1 MAVSPDQE
9 ERRAIAKD
17 PAKYNPRN
25 PWPRVEQYAES
36 LRNRPQIV
44 LPTEEETQFANLPVE
59 EYGNVKANRDRW
71 AAAEELAS
79 ALASRR
85 ESEQKE
91 FQYSPG
97 MPYPEYDTLQD
108 KNFVEIARKK
118 LDDANARVL
127 EFSER
132 LQNPKPLKD
141 YPTLASAL
149 MQAPDLTEADVRR
162 VVNFAAAWT
171 ASDAIMSAP
180 DMQSQWNIFLSLP
193 EIQQLVVWDIW
204 QERVKEIQD
213 EAEREQAEAEM
224 AALRRREEA
233 SPLELA
239 AMDLGGSALTFG
251 SAALS
256 ALDVG
261 YQTVQQYARAVA
273 TGTSR
278 RRAAGEKAEI
288 SFLKA
293 ATIDPFFIWDEVAA
307 GTWNN
312 RTLEEARTEYGDALV
327 DIVVEVQDLANEG
340 DPSPISTLQAKYY
353 SDPEKARILRL
364 LTERQ
369 FKDSEL
375 LAEQQEILSAADKI
389 LSAQASDLGKI
400 ITTTNPLTGAPIGVD
415 TWWRGSQ
422 PQKALSAT
430 TNVAATFM
438 LDPFIIGGKVR
449 GVYLGAKYGLERI
462 AIDAGEK
469 TVTAALSKP
478 AVNAYLIDLTSD
490 LKKYDDLVKAGK
502 DTSQLGQV
510 IANRYKNYFPEDVLF
525 TMSKEGVHSPEALI
539 KYVNDTNRMLAIER
553 GQVIASDLTPDQKAK
568 AIANIEDKSVFG
580 RMARQQMAK
589 RGQPLLPRNSILWT
603 SHLRRQLSDALSV
616 GARRKSAREE
626 VRAFYKDAN
635 NPNLPAGA
643 ILFNDP
649 TAVANFDEKITSGWD
664 RLTRWAAQTTGRD
677 VIYTADARD
686 TQVFRRFARLFMSSN
701 HADYLADRWRN
712 GTQGDRI
719 LMWIGV
725 VRAAAE
731 RRGAS
736 EIADKTRNL
745 GTRVINNK
753 SSLTVQEITD
763 QLTFAK
769 SPASLFAP
777 ESLAI
782 GDTGRTVDDWIQSK
796 VDEFIATQ
804 KINPVLSQQIDTI
817 YSDIF
822 DEANRIA
829 AAEGKTLS
837 QMSLGQG
844 DDLAA
849 KILDARAKVLLEDN
863 PELLGKGIFE
873 SPTGL
878 NIHNSSPAVRKAYME
893 KFYPNVKPDT
903 KITIYR
909 GVQEGE
915 VPGVSLGTTGPA
927 GGRVEPGGAAWW
939 TTNPYVAQRL
949 AETQGRKIATL
960 TVSWDEL
967 QKIDPNFVPGPR
979 AGGFG
984 LDDEV
989 MVDYTS
995 DAFKSVQSRVSMSE
1009 RIEGIPSAVP
1019 IQENALSGLQRI
1031 ISQFSKSKQQLDS
1044 EVDGYRAALLT
1055 SDPEAIDIS
1064 KNAIRTSPANF
1075 GDQQL
1080 ALHLWQTSD
1089 YLAVPNLSDL
1099 ELITK
1104 RSKLAN
1110 AIIGATPDSVVNNAV
1125 NWWSL
1130 INLAGFRYSVRN
1142 ATEDYTMY
1150 ALTGGYFKDIITGR
1164 VMSTATRETRGL
1176 EVGGRPN
1183 IGFIARRMRT
1193 MFGREAGPDYDPYS
1207 VWDNVILPRLNKDEV
1222 AAAKEAMDAGDL
1234 SKFRELLTV
1243 AVVRQKL
1250 GRTLTK
1256 EERRYLNEYVLS
1268 DESFLQL
1275 DDLVELSQGLNL
1287 GTMPSAKFSGQG
1299 FTASMGNRV
1308 VWPRSSF
1315 VSLDMKGGEPFKYA
1329 YWHRGL
1335 EGVLVRDGAIGKIAV
1350 ANLDDPQVAIK
1361 AVAEAIEA
1369 DTKYRYKDRLAAF
1382 YEMNVSTEEFA
1393 ARYVQDVLNMFSRRD
1408 GSFNKNLWSKFVFRG
1423 PDGTRRASWNMKV
1436 DGEFVPIVSLDDL
1449 SKIDA
1454 ENAPRYVLGKGGGG
1468 DPIEIPSSVS
1478 ERIWDA
1484 MGNAFARI
1492 GKEPIYFANYVRS
1505 RKGLSKYENQLAEAV
1520 GPKAASI
1527 AATRVAQD
1535 RALALT
1541 LAFTDNP
1548 KNRSMLAYRLRN
1560 YARYYRAQ
1568 EDFYRRV
1575 YRAVKYEPL
1584 SVYKAY
1590 LTIGV
1595 LDETGFIYEDSY
1607 GEKYFLYPGD
1617 GLINNVMARAM
1628 AYGGGD
1634 KDGLY
1639 FGDTPLT
1646 FGGKIKM
1653 WAPSFDLSA
1662 AVPML
1667 SSPISTL
1674 GIKTVMNL
1682 VPQFQKYEDNI
1693 LGDYA
1698 VGKPTPEAALPGPF
1712 VRFLG
1717 LFDQD
1722 ERYSMYAG
1730 AWMGAARVL
1739 AGAGLLP
1746 DEGASE
1752 EEIGKS
1758 WDGIASIANQILLL
1772 RFALGFVYP
1781 AIPQIMEN
1789 NVTTYARQ
1797 YGYDGMTSVY
1807 RELVDKAIENGDP
1820 DPYATAMLQ
1829 GVSIYGLNFTAYN
1842 VGKTQQGAELKSLPE
1857 YSYDSKLLDFKEN
1870 NGKLINDY
1878 PSAAMFLG
1886 PVRTENDVYD
1896 PASRRWLMDNG
1907 YRVPPSIEELKTEFR
1922 LAEALYVYQVT
1933 MDDADDAIL
1942 AATTPE
1948 EVEKAEQDKK
1958 AAKALV
1964 YATYNDVGLSEYF
1977 QTAAAQKQSYADR
1990 MLNGTR
1996 DENGVTTGQ
2005 SEVRRMVKDFY
2016 DGKYGDTVPKSVEKI
2031 AEAIATYDLFTASS
2045 KEIVGRKR
2053 AEVNARRENRFKL
2066 LANLQAIAEEDDNA
2080 EMFIRR
2086 VMYPLLDAR
2095 PDGTPR

>member
-1 MAVSPDQE
+1 MAKTPDQL
-9 ERRAIAKD
+9 EREAQQKN

-25 PWPRVEQYAES
+25 PWPKVDEYVQA
-36 LRNRPQIV
+36 LRNRPQII
-44 LPTEEETQFANLPVE
+44 LPTEEQTKFADLPVE
-59 EYGNVKANRDRW
+59 DYGNVRANRDRW

-79 ALASRR
+79 AIASRR

-91 FQYSPG
+91 FEYSPG
-97 MPYPEYDTLQD
+97 MPYPEYDTFQD
-108 KNFVEIARKK
+108 KNFVQIAREK
-118 LDDANARVL
+118 LDEANSRVL

-141 YPTLASAL
+141 YPTLTSAL

-180 DMQSQWNIFLSLP
+180 DIQSQWNIFLSLP

-213 EAEREQAEAEM
+213 ETQRAEAEAEL
-224 AALRRREEA
+224 AAIRRREEA
-233 SPLELA
+233 TGLELA
-239 AMDLGGSALTFG
+239 AMDIGGSFLTAG
-251 SAALS
+251 SAALTTINFAVES
-256 ALDVG
+256 TQRYVRALS
-261 YQTVQQYARAVA
+261 TA
-273 TGTSR
+273 TGR
-278 RRAAGEKAEI
+278 RRQAGEKAELA
-288 SFLKA
+288 FLKA
-293 ATIDPFFIWDEVAA
+293 ATIDPFFIWDEVGP

-312 RTLEEARTEYGDALV
+312 QTLQEARSKYGDDLV
-327 DIVVEVQDLANEG
+327 DIVVEVQDLADDG

-353 SDPEKARILRL
+353 ADPEKARILRL

-369 FKDSEL
+369 FRDPEL
-375 LAEQQEILSAADKI
+375 LAEQQEILNAADKI
-389 LSAQASDLGKI
+389 LSSQASDLGKI
-400 ITTTNPLTGAPIGVD
+400 LTTTNPITGAPISVD
-415 TWWRGSQ
+415 TWWRGSM
-422 PQKALSAT
+422 PQQGLSAA
-430 TNVAATFM
+430 TNVVSTFV
-438 LDPFIIGGKVR
+438 LDPFIFGNKVR
-449 GVYLGAKYGLERI
+449 GVYLAAKYGLERI

-478 AVNAYLIDLTSD
+478 SVNAYLVDLTSD
-490 LKKYDDLVKAGK
+490 LKKYDDLVKAGE

-525 TMSKEGVHSPEALI
+525 TMSKQGVHSPEALI
-539 KYVNDTNRMLAIER
+539 KYVNDTNAMLAIER
-553 GQVIASDLTPDQKAK
+553 GKVIASDLTPDQKAK

-589 RGQPLLPRNSILWT
+589 RGQPLLPRNSILWG

-616 GARRKSAREE
+616 GGKRKSARKE
-626 VRAFYKDAN
+626 VKAFYEDAN

-649 TAVANFDEKITSGWD
+649 AAIANFDDKITNGWD
-664 RLTRWAAQTTGRD
+664 RVTRWAAQTTGRD

-686 TQVFRRFARLFMSSN
+686 TQVFRKFARLFMSGA
-701 HADYLADRWRN
+701 HADYLANRWRN
-712 GTQGDRI
+712 AEQGERV
-719 LMWIGV
+719 LMWIGI

-753 SSLTVQEITD
+753 SSLTVGEITD
-763 QLTFAK
+763 TLTFAK
-769 SPASLFAP
+769 NPASLFAP

-782 GDTGRTVDDWIQSK
+782 DDVGRTLDDWVESK
-796 VDEFIATQ
+796 VDDFIAEREQAGLTVGRSKQ
-804 KINPVLSQQIDTI
+804 
-817 YSDIF
+817 
-822 DEANRIA
+822 E
-829 AAEGKTLS
+829 
-837 QMSLGQG
+837 
-844 DDLAA
+844 
-849 KILDARAKVLLEDN
+849 LDA
-863 PELLGKGIFE
+863 
-873 SPTGL
+873 
-878 NIHNSSPAVRKAYME
+878 
-893 KFYPNVKPDT
+893 
-903 KITIYR
+903 
-909 GVQEGE
+909 
-915 VPGVSLGTTGPA
+915 
-927 GGRVEPGGAAWW
+927 
-939 TTNPYVAQRL
+939 
-949 AETQGRKIATL
+949 
-960 TVSWDEL
+960 
-967 QKIDPNFVPGPR
+967 
-979 AGGFG
+979 
-984 LDDEV
+984 
-989 MVDYTS
+989 
-995 DAFKSVQSRVSMSE
+995 
-1009 RIEGIPSAVP
+1009 
-1019 IQENALSGLQRI
+1019 
-1031 ISQFSKSKQQLDS
+1031 
-1044 EVDGYRAALLT
+1044 EVDGYRMALLN
-1055 SDPEAIDIS
+1055 SDPESIDVAR
-1064 KNAIRTSPANF
+1064 NAVRTSPASF

-1110 AIIGATPDSVVNNAV
+1110 AIIGATPDSAVNNAV

-1150 ALTGGYFKDIITGR
+1150 ALTGGYFKDLITGR
-1164 VMSTATRETRGL
+1164 VMSVGTREARGL

-1183 IGFIARRMRT
+1183 IGFFARRMRT

-1207 VWDNVILPRLNKDEV
+1207 VWDNIVLPRLNRDEV

-1243 AVVRQKL
+1243 AIVRQKL
-1250 GRTLTK
+1250 GRLLSK
-1256 EERRYLNEYVLS
+1256 EEERYLNEYVLS

-1275 DDLVELSQGLNL
+1275 DELVELAQGLNL
-1287 GTMPSAKFSGQG
+1287 GTMPSATFSGQG

-1308 VWPRSSF
+1308 IWPRSSF
-1315 VSLDMKGGEPFKYA
+1315 VNLDMKGGEPFKYA

-1335 EGVLVRDGAIGKIAV
+1335 EGVLVRDGAIGKVAV
-1350 ANLDDPQVAIK
+1350 ANLDDPQAAIR
-1361 AVAEAIEA
+1361 AVTEAIEA

-1408 GSFNKNLWSKFVFRG
+1408 GSFNQELWSKFVFRAN
-1423 PDGTRRASWNMKV
+1423 DGTRRASWNMKV

-1449 SKIDA
+1449 SKIDVD
-1454 ENAPRYVLGKGGGG
+1454 NAPRYILGKGGGS
-1468 DPIEIPSSVS
+1468 DPIEIPASVS

-1505 RKGLSKYENQLAEAV
+1505 RKGLTKYENQLAEAV

-1575 YRAVKYEPL
+1575 YRAVKYEPI
-1584 SVYKAY
+1584 SIYKAY
-1590 LTIGV
+1590 LAIGV

-1639 FGDTPLT
+1639 FNDTPLT
-1646 FGGKIKM
+1646 FGGKVKM
-1653 WAPSFDLSA
+1653 WAPSFDLGA

-1667 SSPISTL
+1667 SSPLSTL

-1682 VPQFQKYEDNI
+1682 VPEFQKYEDNI

-1712 VRFLG
+1712 VRLLG

-1746 DEGASE
+1746 DEGATE
-1752 EEIGKS
+1752 EEIGKA
-1758 WDGIASIANQILLL
+1758 WDGVASIANQILNL

-1781 AIPQIMEN
+1781 AIPQVMEN

-1820 DPYATAMLQ
+1820 DPYSTAMMQ
-1829 GVSIYGLNFTAYN
+1829 GVAIYGLEFTAYKVAN
-1842 VGKTQQGAELKSLPE
+1842 TRQGDDLKSLPE
-1857 YSYDSKLLDFKEN
+1857 YSYDLKTIYFKEN
-1870 NGKLINDY
+1870 NKQLINDY
-1878 PSAAMFLG
+1878 PSAAMFLA
-1886 PVRTENDVYD
+1886 PTRTEDDVYD
-1896 PASRRWLMDNG
+1896 PAARRWLMQNG
-1907 YRVPPSIEELKTEFR
+1907 YRVPLSIEEFKKEIR
-1922 LAEALYVYQVT
+1922 LAEAEYVYQVT
-1933 MDDADDAIL
+1933 MDDADDAI
-1942 AATTPE
+1942 AAAKTPE
-1948 EVEKAEQDKK
+1948 ELAIAERDKK
-1958 AAKALV
+1958 AAKARV
-1964 YATYNDVGLSEYF
+1964 YSDYSDVNLSEHF
-1977 QTAAAQKQSYADR
+1977 QKQVADKQGYSDR
-1990 MLNGTR
+1990 MLNGPR
-1996 DENGVTTGQ
+1996 DENGVTTGR
-2005 SEVRRMVKDFY
+2005 SEIRRMVKDFY
-2016 DGKYGDTVPKSVEKI
+2016 DGKYGDEIPKSVEKI

-2053 AEVNARRENRFKL
+2053 VEVDARRENRFKL
-2066 LANLQAIAEEDDNA
+2066 LSNLQSIAEEDPNA

-2095 PDGTPR
+2095 PDGTPK